1 MESRNLAQAF
11 HTFIH
16 ARVTAEVQQICRRH
30 AEGCDKM
37 VVGDWADCDCD
48 ADGVGDDLHDS
59 YVATLG
65 AADRFFRIT
74 QDERGGWA
82 AWIAL
87 DGLKVIAGPFE
98 AHPAYPQDVEDQS

>member
-16 ARVTAEVQQICRRH
+16 ARVTAEVQDIRRRH
-30 AEGCDKM
+30 HEGCDKV

-65 AADRFFRIT
+65 AVDRFFDIT
-74 QDERGGWA
+74 QNAESEWA
-82 AWIAL
+82 AGVAL

-98 AHPAYPQDVEDQS
+98 AHPDYPQDVEDQS